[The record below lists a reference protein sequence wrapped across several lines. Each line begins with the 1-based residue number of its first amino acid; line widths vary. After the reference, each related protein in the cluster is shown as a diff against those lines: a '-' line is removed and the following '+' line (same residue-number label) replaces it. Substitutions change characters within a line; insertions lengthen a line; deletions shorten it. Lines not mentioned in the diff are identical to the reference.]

1 MQYTETECR
10 ICGYEARATFS
21 HTTTYCDDVYRVH
34 CNACGHSEYVANV
47 GE

>member
-10 ICGYEARATFS
+10 ICGYAARATYS
-21 HTTTYCDDVYRVH
+21 HSTDWDDIYSVH
-34 CNACGHSEYVANV
+34 CGACGHTENVANV